1 MVYNPLR
8 TMNPSDEDL
17 TIKSSIWLC
26 SRLMPGKG
34 NNKISFPNFMQI
46 NNTGMRT
53 AELADLMLTGLIA
66 MNNSEALIN
75 LLSSVSELVF
85 NGLWA
90 INNQPVI
97 GHATAAKGLVAPF
110 NTFNMGYRYKK
121 GFRVTK
127 DVS

>member
-1 MVYNPLR
+1 MEYKPLKTLNP
-8 TMNPSDEDL
+8 TDEDL

-34 NNKISFPNFMQI
+34 NNRISFPHFTVI

-53 AELADLMLTGLIA
+53 AEFSDFMMTGLIGMA
-66 MNNSEALIN
+66 NNETLVN
-75 LLSSVSELVF
+75 LLSSVSSLVF
-85 NGLWA
+85 NGIWT

-97 GHATAAKGLVAPF
+97 GHATNTKGLVAPF

-121 GFRVTK
+121 GWRPLK
-127 DVS
+127 DVN